1 MSLCHSPITSVPRIV
16 ELAQRI
22 AINTSKV
29 SGYLAANNLPQPSFD
44 LDTSPYGPVQKNA
57 APEIIGLHE
66 SVLEDAVELQH
77 LMLGPRDYLVSCFN
91 VGWDLDP
98 L

>member
-1 MSLCHSPITSVPRIV
+1 MSVPRIV

-29 SGYLAANNLPQPSFD
+29 SEYLAANNLPQPLFD
-44 LDTSPYGPVQKNA
+44 LDTPPYGPVQKNA

-77 LMLGPRDYLVSCFN
+77 LMLGPRDYLLSCFN
-91 VGWDLDP
+91 IGWDLDP